1 MRRSQAPSQL
11 GARPAAKRFRIND
24 VTGASLLSSVANSG
38 NIELEKAACTTRS
51 SQSVLE
57 LLENNNKN
65 VDTSVSN
72 SSQQKNN
79 CQSMCIELST
89 ENPSSVESVKQYSVF
104 WCQASTKKNKNW
116 EEEAILVVKDRGVTL
131 KNMEGKE
138 IGKAAGYKLAQLQDL
153 EYGTIL
159 KVGGREV
166 LIQDQIFESLISSET
181 SVGKISRVINPKI
194 DVKSSGTLNHPPFKK
209 ARIQKSQGVPLE
221 VEHPPGLRSSQDV
234 LDLLDNNQQN
244 ANTSLSSKCSPAKNS
259 SYPIQSAIEQPL
271 LKALKQYNVFW
282 CKASAKKHKNWEE
295 EGILTVKDRGVILKS
310 MEGKEISR
318 ATGFKFAQLQE
329 LEHGNI
335 LKVGGREV
343 LIQNQIIDSVNIS
356 GNCSSPMPCG
366 TQLQADGASSLVNPR
381 PPNKEFVSPFLQTG
395 KKAPKLNSTSNE
407 IKPRYNPSHP
417 SALVMPRP
425 PVDIQKE
432 SQRGT
437 VIVDVVVDPL
447 LSKNLRPHQRDGVVF
462 LYECLMGFKTPNMYG
477 AILADE
483 MGLGKTLQCITLI
496 WILLQQGPYNGRP
509 TIQRVLI
516 ITPSSL
522 VKNWE
527 KEFRRWLGRER
538 INVFTADQQ
547 TRPIEF
553 LKRPLCPVMVV
564 SYEMLVRCF
573 DEVQQ
578 VNFDL
583 VVCDEGHRLK
593 NAGNKTSSLLS
604 QLDTNRKV
612 LLTGTPV
619 QNDLKEFFTLA
630 DFVNP
635 GILGSLS
642 AFRRIYEEPIVALQ
656 QPECDEDT
664 REIGE
669 GCASEL
675 AHLTSQFVLRRTQEV
690 MNAHLPPKVESVIFC
705 KPTYIQIELYRSLL
719 DSSAV
724 RSILSSTHCGNNQLS
739 FILALRKLCNH
750 PTLFTTTTKRSEES
764 KTNED
769 EESDIEDFECSSLL
783 QTNYKEKNPQI
794 QSPDASGKFVVT
806 YAIVDSVMK
815 NTKEK
820 IILVSYSTKMLD
832 LFGETCTERNYS
844 FLRLDG
850 STQTSSRM
858 GLVDRF
864 NDPHGTER
872 IFLLSSKA
880 GGVGLNLIGASR
892 LILYDIDWNPANDM
906 QAMARV
912 WREGQKRK
920 VKIYRLLTTG
930 TIEEKIFQ
938 RQILKQ
944 GLSGT
949 IVDTRDSTQG
959 HFTKEE
965 LKDLF
970 TLREDTNCDTH
981 DLIDCP
987 CTQKGQNETLPG
999 LDDYDFEDERECQ
1012 LGARS
1017 SKRNELH
1024 KTVDQLMDW
1033 EHFGVPFSAGSFEDV
1048 CLESA
1053 LEDISFVFRCA
1064 SGTNMD

>member
-11 GARPAAKRFRIND
+11 GARPAAKRCRIND
-24 VTGASLLSSVANSG
+24 VPGASLNVTKSG
-38 NIELEKAACTTRS
+38 NIELEKVDCTTRS

-65 VDTSVSN
+65 VDKSMSN
-72 SSQQKNN
+72 SSYQKNN
-79 CQSMCIELST
+79 SQSMFIELSADK
-89 ENPSSVESVKQYSVF
+89 PASVESVKQYSVF

-116 EEEAILVVKDRGVTL
+116 EEEAVLVVKDRLVIL
-131 KNMEGKE
+131 KNMDGKE
-138 IGKAAGYKLAQLQDL
+138 IGKAAGYKLTQLQNL

-166 LIQDQIFESLISSET
+166 LIQDQILESLILSET
-181 SVGKISRVINPKI
+181 NVGKNCTVISPKI
-194 DVKSSGTLNHPPFKK
+194 DVKSSSTSNYPPFKK

-221 VEHPPGLRSSQDV
+221 LERPPKLRSSQDV

-244 ANTSLSSKCSPAKNS
+244 ANTSLSRKCSPAENS
-259 SYPIQSAIEQPL
+259 SYPIQCAIEPPPL
-271 LKALKQYNVFW
+271 EALKQYNIFW

-295 EGILTVKDRGVILKS
+295 EGILIVRGRGVILKS
-310 MEGKEISR
+310 MEGKEISQ
-318 ATGFKFAQLQE
+318 ATGFKCAQLQE
-329 LEHGNI
+329 LEHGSI

-343 LIQNQIIDSVNIS
+343 FIQNQIIDSAKIS
-356 GNCSSPMPCG
+356 ENYSSQMSCG
-366 TQLQADGASSLVNPR
+366 TQLQSDGVPSLANSR
-381 PPNKEFVSPFLQTG
+381 PQNKEFVSPFLKTG
-395 KKAPKLNSTSNE
+395 NKAPKFNSTSNE

-417 SALVMPRP
+417 SALIMPRP
-425 PVDIQKE
+425 PADIQWKE

-447 LSKNLRPHQRDGVVF
+447 LSKSLRPHQRDGVVF
-462 LYECLMGFKTPNMYG
+462 LYECVMGFKTPNMYG

-516 ITPSSL
+516 VTPSSL

-573 DEVQQ
+573 DEIQQ

-669 GCASEL
+669 SCASEL
-675 AHLTSQFVLRRTQEV
+675 AHLTSQFVLRRTQDV

-724 RSILSSTHCGNNQLS
+724 RSILSSTHCGNDQLS

-750 PTLFTTTTKRSEES
+750 PTLFTITTKQSEVS
-764 KTNED
+764 KKED
-769 EESDIEDFECSSLL
+769 EESDNEDFECSNLL
-783 QTNYKEKNPQI
+783 QANCKEKNLQI
-794 QSPDASGKFVVT
+794 QSREASGKFIVT

-832 LFGETCTERNYS
+832 LFGEACTERSYS

-850 STQTSSRM
+850 STPTSSRM

-981 DLIDCP
+981 DLIDCH
-987 CTQKGQNETLPG
+987 CTQEGPNQTSPG
-999 LDDYDFEDERECQ
+999 LDDYDIDDERECQ

-1033 EHFGVPFSAGSFEDV
+1033 EHFGVPFSSGSFEDV

-1053 LEDISFVFRCA
+1053 LEDVSFVFRCA
-1064 SGTNMD
+1064 SGNSMD

>member
-1 MRRSQAPSQL
+1 MRRSQAPSQI
-11 GARPAAKRFRIND
+11 GAKPAAKRFRIND
-24 VTGASLLSSVANSG
+24 VTGASSFSSVTNSG
-38 NIELEKAACTTRS
+38 NIESEKVACTTRS

-57 LLENNNKN
+57 LLETNTKN
-65 VDTSVSN
+65 VDTSMLNN
-72 SSQQKNN
+72 SYSKNHS
-79 CQSMCIELST
+79 QSMCIELST
-89 ENPSSVESVKQYSVF
+89 EKPPSVDSVKQYSVF

-116 EEEAILVVKDRGVTL
+116 EDEAILVVKDRGVTL
-131 KNMEGKE
+131 KNMDGKE

-166 LIQDQIFESLISSET
+166 LIQDQIFESLILSET
-181 SVGKISRVINPKI
+181 STSKISSVISPKI
-194 DVKSSGTLNHPPFKK
+194 DVKSSGTSNHPPFKK
-209 ARIQKSQGVPLE
+209 ARIQKNQGVPLE
-221 VEHPPGLRSSQDV
+221 EERQPRLRSSQDV

-244 ANTSLSSKCSPAKNS
+244 ANTNSSSKYSPAEIS
-259 SYPIQSAIEQPL
+259 SDPVRSTIEPPPL
-271 LKALKQYNVFW
+271 EALKQYNVFW

-295 EGILTVKDRGVILKS
+295 EGILTVRDRGVILKS
-310 MEGKEISR
+310 MEGKEIGR
-318 ATGFKFAQLQE
+318 ATGFKLAQLQE
-329 LEHGNI
+329 LEHGSI

-343 LIQNQIIDSVNIS
+343 LIQNQIINSASVS
-356 GNCSSPMPCG
+356 GNFSSQVSCG
-366 TQLQADGASSLVNPR
+366 TQLQADEASSLVNPR
-381 PPNKEFVSPFLQTG
+381 PPNKEFVSPFHKTG
-395 KKAPKLNSTSNE
+395 YKAFKLNSTTNE

-425 PVDIQKE
+425 PVDIQWKE

-483 MGLGKTLQCITLI
+483 MGL
-496 WILLQQGPYNGRP
+496 
-509 TIQRVLI
+509 
-516 ITPSSL
+516 
-522 VKNWE
+522 
-527 KEFRRWLGRER
+527 
-538 INVFTADQQ
+538 
-547 TRPIEF
+547 EF

-573 DEVQQ
+573 DEIQQ

-690 MNAHLPPKVESVIFC
+690 MNAHLPPKVESVVFC
-705 KPTYIQIELYRSLL
+705 KPTHIQIELYRSLL

-724 RSILSSTHCGNNQLS
+724 RSILSSTHCGNDQLS

-764 KTNED
+764 KKNED
-769 EESDIEDFECSSLL
+769 EESDIEDFECTSLL
-783 QTNYKEKNPQI
+783 QSNYKEKNLQI
-794 QSPDASGKFVVT
+794 QSHDASGKFVVT
-806 YAIVDSVMK
+806 YAIVDSMMK

-832 LFGETCTERNYS
+832 LFGEACNERSYS

-850 STQTSSRM
+850 STPTSSRM

-892 LILYDIDWNPANDM
+892 IILYDIDWNPANDM

-981 DLIDCP
+981 DLIDCS
-987 CTQKGQNETLPG
+987 CTQNRLNETPPG
-999 LDDYDFEDERECQ
+999 LDDYDFDDERECQ

-1017 SKRNELH
+1017 SKRNGLH

-1033 EHFGVPFSAGSFEDV
+1033 EHFGVPFSSGNFEDV

-1053 LEDISFVFRCA
+1053 LEYVSFIFRCA
-1064 SGTNMD
+1064 SGANMD